1 MRATLIAVVLLAVAA
16 PVRVRPHR
24 AARVLP
30 RRQRPPTFSPG
41 NQLKTASQA
50 TCSTWDPFNN
60 PDPPGCDWFTRPK
73 EPK

>member
-1 MRATLIAVVLLAVAA
+1 M
-16 PVRVRPHR
+16 
-24 AARVLP
+24 
-30 RRQRPPTFSPG
+30 PG
-41 NQLKTASQA
+41 NPAKTSSQA